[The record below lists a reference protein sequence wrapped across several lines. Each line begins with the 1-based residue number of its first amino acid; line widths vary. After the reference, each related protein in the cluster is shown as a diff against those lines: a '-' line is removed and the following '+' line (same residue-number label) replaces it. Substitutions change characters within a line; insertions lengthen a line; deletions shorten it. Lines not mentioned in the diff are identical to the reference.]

1 MQSGSSQPGARHA
14 RRPWAFVVRDPTPH
28 DVDFR
33 VDWSAWYLTD
43 EDDMGESVEQTEII
57 RILLSSLGQLASER
71 GWKNAFWAG
80 ENFFAWIRE
89 EPLVRVSPDV
99 YLLDDPPP
107 PPRPKRW
114 QTWLPDHKPPRWAV
128 EIVSEDW
135 KKDYEDAPL
144 KYAQLGARELVI
156 FDPETALLPERR
168 GPRVPLQV
176 YRRDPDGAFLRVYS
190 AHAAHAA
197 HGQPLCEDDPA
208 AGPGAGGDDE
218 RVGIDSHAEH
228 ALVQR
233 GASRELT
240 AAGRRAYAEAG
251 EPRRLTSLRV
261 PPGSRKAHAGLHR
274 RGPPRGEPA
283 PWTIGTPEIVVRHCP
298 RSSIPPS
305 RCASSST
312 EASTT

>member
-14 RRPWAFVVRDPTPH
+14 RRPWAFVVRDPTPD
-28 DVDFR
+28 DVDAR

-80 ENFFAWIRE
+80 DNFFAWIRE

-107 PPRPKRW
+107 PPRPKMW

-156 FDPETALLPERR
+156 FDPEAALLPERR

-190 AHAAHAA
+190 GEGPARTDELGAFLVVQRDGAATRLRLAR
-197 HGQPLCEDDPA
+197 DPA
-208 AGPGAGGDDE
+208 GTDLVPTAEE
-218 RVGIDSHAEH
+218 RVRALEAEL
-228 ALVQR
+228 ARLR
-233 GASRELT
+233 G
-240 AAGRRAYAEAG
+240 GG
-251 EPRRLTSLRV
+251 
-261 PPGSRKAHAGLHR
+261 
-274 RGPPRGEPA
+274 
-283 PWTIGTPEIVVRHCP
+283 
-298 RSSIPPS
+298 
-305 RCASSST
+305 
-312 EASTT
+312 